1 MLVTYRGKYRG
12 KWWDPYSCENV
23 PMLMQV
29 LSEMFRDLLSPAP
42 CVSAVIKGALPR
54 VSVVSVSWS
63 LSCLYTRML
72 LLLSRFSRVR
82 LCATPQTAAHQA
94 PPSLGFSGKEHR
106 SGLPFPSP
114 VHEGEKWKWSCSVV
128 SDSSWPH
135 GLQPTRLLRPWD
147 FPGKSTGVGCHCF
160 LKNDILPIFTAIARH
175 TAAVCELTKLE
186 CPSGNDL
193 LPLYH
198 MTQQS
203 LCWAYTLR
211 KPEVKKTHVPR
222 CSLQHYLQWLGH
234 GSKLAVHQQM
244 NG

>member
-1 MLVTYRGKYRG
+1 MLVTYRG

-54 VSVVSVSWS
+54 VSVVWVSWS
-63 LSCLYTRML
+63 LSCLYTRMLLL

-128 SDSSWPH
+128 SDSQRPH
-135 GLQPTRLLRPWD
+135 GLQPTRLLPPWD
-147 FPGKSTGVGCHCF
+147 FPGRSTEGTRGLQTYRLKWKSRLQDSEEKEG
-160 LKNDILPIFTAIARH
+160 L
-175 TAAVCELTKLE
+175 CEGR
-186 CPSGNDL
+186 SGDTCAWAL
-193 LPLYH
+193 LFSVSSN
-198 MTQQS
+198 QF
-203 LCWAYTLR
+203 
-211 KPEVKKTHVPR
+211 V
-222 CSLQHYLQWLGH
+222 
-234 GSKLAVHQQM
+234 
-244 NG
+244 